1 MKSDPEKTM
10 ANPEVLKS
18 FSNSFTSVLFLPEN
32 ENRYGEGGL
41 RTQGYFKKSK
51 QNLPLISVITVVYN
65 GEKYIEQTIKS
76 VVEQT
81 YSNIEYII
89 VDGGS
94 TDDTLN
100 IIKKY
105 EPVIDYWVSEC
116 DNGIYDAM
124 NKGIRLCKGE
134 AVKLINS
141 DDMLKID
148 SLEKCV
154 KVFNDNRDGIFVI
167 NGYIDRIDADGRSLA
182 VWTNKNKIIN
192 NYNVFNHPSW
202 FVPSSVYKQYGLY
215 NTEYKISSD
224 YEYYLRLKKNNVAF
238 ITIKEPLVLFRLGGI
253 SYGLESLKE
262 DLRINKIYAKA
273 HVAYYDYIKRAVLKF
288 LQRIKYRIL

>member
-41 RTQGYFKKSK
+41 RMQGYFKKSK

-94 TDDTLN
+94 KDDTLN
-100 IIKKY
+100 VLKKY
-105 EPVIDYWVSEC
+105 EHIIDYWVSEC
-116 DNGIYDAM
+116 DDGIYDAM
-124 NKGIRLCKGE
+124 NKGIQLCKGE
-134 AVKLINS
+134 AVKLINA
-141 DDMLKID
+141 DDMLKTD
-148 SLEKCV
+148 SIEKCV
-154 KVFNDNRDGIFVI
+154 KVFNENIEKDFVI

-182 VWTNKNKIIN
+182 IWTNKNKIIN
-192 NYNVFNHPSW
+192 NYNGFNHPSW
-202 FVPSSVYKQYGLY
+202 FVPISIYKQYGLY

-224 YEYYLRLKKNNVAF
+224 YEYYLRLKINNVEF
-238 ITIKEPLVLFRLGGI
+238 ITIEEPLVLFRLGGI
-253 SYGLESLKE
+253 SYGMGGLKE
-262 DLRINKIYAKA
+262 NLKINKIYAKPGA
-273 HVAYYDYIKRAVLKF
+273 AYYDYIKRTVLKV
-288 LQRIKYRIL
+288 LQRIKFKIL